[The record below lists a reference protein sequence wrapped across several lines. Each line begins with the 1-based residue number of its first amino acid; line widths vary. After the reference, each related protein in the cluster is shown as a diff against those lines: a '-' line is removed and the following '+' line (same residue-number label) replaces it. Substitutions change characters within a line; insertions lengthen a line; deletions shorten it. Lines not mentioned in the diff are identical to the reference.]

1 MEFFKK
7 SIFLVLIILGF
18 NYCGSKHQRQME
30 FKQEISRTYY
40 KTQVDNQQQAVS
52 INFYIEFKE
61 PLSKEVSLEKIYFR
75 NKEAE
80 IEKVSD
86 IKYVAHFLQTAM
98 LRDFILDSDSKKE
111 YGNRAPIIVKPK
123 FELNNDEAVL
133 EYQKNNKI
141 LFLKL
146 TGINEKQ

>member
-1 MEFFKK
+1 
-7 SIFLVLIILGF
+7 
-18 NYCGSKHQRQME
+18 
-30 FKQEISRTYY
+30 
-40 KTQVDNQQQAVS
+40 
-52 INFYIEFKE
+52 
-61 PLSKEVSLEKIYFR
+61 
-75 NKEAE
+75 
-80 IEKVSD
+80 VSD